1 MTTSPTSAPSV
12 APVEI
17 ALEGVARSYRRG
29 GETVLAVDD
38 VSLQL
43 SAGQLT
49 GLVGP
54 SGSGKTTLLNLVMG
68 EDEPD
73 AGRVLGRP
81 ERATWSDV
89 AIVPQQLG
97 LLDELTVRENVT
109 LPIRLGAPAAIDP
122 DELMAALGIAEL
134 ADRFPEET
142 SLGQQQRTAI
152 ARALVVEPSV
162 VIVDEPTSHQD
173 EANVEIVASAL
184 VELAN
189 RGALVVIATHDDR
202 LVERCDRVVRLAH
215 GRIVDG

>member
-1 MTTSPTSAPSV
+1 MTAAPTSSATT

-17 ALEGVARSYRRG
+17 SLEHVSRSYRRG

-38 VSLQL
+38 VSLR
-43 SAGQLT
+43 LT
-49 GLVGP
+49 SGELVGLVGP

-73 AGRVLGRP
+73 SGVIAGRPQRP
-81 ERATWSDV
+81 TWSDV

-109 LPIRLGAPAAIDP
+109 LPVRLGAPAAGDVE
-122 DELMAALGIAEL
+122 ELMARLEIAEL

-152 ARALVVEPSV
+152 ARALVVEPAV

-173 EANVEIVASAL
+173 EVNVEIVAAAL

-189 RGALVVIATHDDR
+189 RGALVVVATHDNR
-202 LVERCDRVVRLAH
+202 LVDRCGRVIRLAH
-215 GRIVDG
+215 GRIVDT